1 MVVKI
6 NRYPLGGCGNV
17 MILLIIDESSEYRR
31 KAVGASPKGRRSFAE
46 KPTEYRRESD
56 GNSPKSRNGFAK
68 PVISWYS
75 LRSLRLCENEF
86 SLSFS

>member
-1 MVVKI
+1 MGVKI

-46 KPTEYRRESD
+46 RPSEIRRKAEMVLLSLLFF
-56 GNSPKSRNGFAK
+56 GILCVLCAFA
-68 PVISWYS
+68 
-75 LRSLRLCENEF
+75 RMNFLCPFPNHF
-86 SLSFS
+86 WLNQ